1 MYDVVILTDYR
12 YENPIKKN
20 WYINQVLK
28 EDQLLLE
35 AIKKNGLTVCKKDW
49 NCKKFDWQK
58 TRSAIFRSTWDYF
71 DKFDEFFEWKEKNKK
86 KLFFINSSKI
96 IDWNINKIYLK
107 ELSKKGINIPDSIFI
122 QKGDKID
129 LQKLFDKSQFITAIL
144 KPNIS
149 GAARHTYKIE
159 NSELKNFEII
169 FKELISK
176 KDMIFQ
182 KFINNII
189 TEGEISLIM
198 IGGKHTHS
206 VKKKAKK
213 GDFRVQDDHGGTVA
227 NYNPTKEEIIFAQN
241 CIQKCPEKPLY
252 ARVDIIY
259 DNNNKLAL
267 NELELIEPELWFRE
281 HPPAAEKLAVEI
293 KNYLFEIKK
302 TSNSISS

>member
-107 ELSKKGINIPDSIFI
+107 QLNKKGINIPDSIFI
-122 QKGDKID
+122 KKGDKTT
-129 LQKLFDKSQFITAIL
+129 LQKLFDQSQFTTAIL

-169 FKELISK
+169 FRELISE

-281 HPPAAEKLAVEI
+281 YPPAAEKLADLI
-293 KNYLFEIKK
+293 KNYLFEIKN

>member
-12 YENPIKKN
+12 YENPVKKN

-35 AIKKNGLTVCKKDW
+35 AIKKKGLTVCKKDW

-129 LQKLFDKSQFITAIL
+129 LQKLFDKSQFTTAIL

-169 FKELISK
+169 FRELISE

-241 CIQKCPEKPLY
+241 CIKKCPEKPLY

-259 DNNNKLAL
+259 DNDNKLTL

>member
-1 MYDVVILTDYR
+1 MI
-12 YENPIKKN
+12 
-20 WYINQVLK
+20 
-28 EDQLLLE
+28 
-35 AIKKNGLTVCKKDW
+35 
-49 NCKKFDWQK
+49 
-58 TRSAIFRSTWDYF
+58 
-71 DKFDEFFEWKEKNKK
+71 FFEWKEKNKK

-107 ELSKKGINIPDSIFI
+107 QLNKKGINIPDSIFI
-122 QKGDKID
+122 KKGYKTT
-129 LQKLFDKSQFITAIL
+129 LQKLFDQSQFTTAIL

-169 FKELISK
+169 FRKLISK

-213 GDFRVQDDHGGTVA
+213 GDFRFQDDHVGTVA

-241 CIQKCPEKPLY
+241 CIKKCPEKPLY

-281 HPPAAEKLAVEI
+281 HPLAAEKLAAEI
-293 KNYLFEIKK
+293 KNYLFEIKN